1 MSTTTPSKKQ
11 LKLWLHHLQDEEDA
25 RFIYTFLASQALNE
39 RKQQLFTQL
48 AEVEAQ
54 HKARWQELLFENE
67 IKVPDIQPSTQA
79 RLQVW
84 LTRWVGTGLLER
96 WMLLEEGNEV
106 KAYLN
111 LYNIANDDT
120 TRELAKELAIDS
132 AMHSDKLANLKGIDT
147 NSESWHKSE
156 SGGMLRN
163 VIYGFNDGLT
173 ANFGL
178 IAGVIGANVE
188 SQVILIS
195 GLSGM
200 VADALSMGSS
210 GYLAAKSEREVY
222 ENERRMEAQE
232 IELMPDLEAK
242 ELALI
247 YQAKGM
253 SQIQAEKLAQQVM
266 LDPVLALQEKERE
279 ELGISESATS
289 PMKEAWITGIAT
301 AIGAL
306 IPILPFFVMEHR
318 AALWTS
324 FTISMLAHFVVGAA
338 RSFFTGTRLFKSGF
352 DMFLVGFGVAAV
364 GYLIGELITKL

>member
-1 MSTTTPSKKQ
+1 MSTTTAPKVNT
-11 LKLWLHHLQDEEDA
+11 KLWLHYLQDEEDA
-25 RFIYTFLASQALNE
+25 RFIYTFLADKEQNT
-39 RKQQLFTQL
+39 RKKKLFLQL
-48 AEVEAQ
+48 ADVETH
-54 HKARWQELLFENE
+54 HKKRWQELLAAQGV
-67 IKVPDIQPSTQA
+67 KVPEVQPSTQA

-84 LTRWVGTGLLER
+84 LTRFFGTGLLET
-96 WMLLEEGNEV
+96 WMLNEEGNEV
-106 KAYLN
+106 KSYLN
-111 LYNIANDDT
+111 LYNASKDRT
-120 TRELAKELAIDS
+120 TRDLAKELAIDS
-132 AMHSDKLANLKGIDT
+132 AVHSDKLANLKGLGEEGET
-147 NSESWHKSE
+147 WHKTE

-188 SQVILIS
+188 SHVILIS

-232 IELMPDLEAK
+232 IELMPDLETQ

-247 YQAKGM
+247 YQSKGM
-253 SQIQAEKLAQQVM
+253 SQEQAEELAQQVM
-266 LDPVLALQEKERE
+266 SDPKLALQEKERE

-289 PMKEAWITGIAT
+289 PMKEAWITGVAT
-301 AIGAL
+301 AIGAF
-306 IPILPFFVMEHR
+306 IPILPFFILEHQ

-324 FTISMLAHFVVGAA
+324 FIISMLAHFIVGAA
-338 RSFFTGTRLFKSGF
+338 RSFFTGAKLFKSGL

-364 GYLIGELITKL
+364 GYLIGELITRL

>member
-132 AMHSDKLANLKGIDT
+132 AMHSDKLANLKGIDI

>member
-1 MSTTTPSKKQ
+1 MSTLPTKQ
-11 LKLWLHHLQDEEDA
+11 PKLWLHHLQDEEDA
-25 RFIYTFLASQALNE
+25 RFIYTFLASQTTNE
-39 RKQQLFTQL
+39 RKQKLFTQL

-54 HKARWQELLFENE
+54 HKARWQQLMTENHMQA
-67 IKVPDIQPSTQA
+67 PDIQPSMQV

-84 LTRWVGTGLLER
+84 LTRYLGTGLLER
-96 WMLLEEGNEV
+96 WMLTEEGNEV

-111 LYNIANDDT
+111 LYNVAKDDT
-120 TRELAKELAIDS
+120 TRDLAKELAIDS
-132 AMHSDKLANLKGIDT
+132 AMHSDKLANLKGA
-147 NSESWHKSE
+147 NENGESWHKSE

-188 SQVILIS
+188 SNVILIS

-253 SQIQAEKLAQQVM
+253 SQAQAEKLANQVIS
-266 LDPVLALQEKERE
+266 DPELALQEKERE

-301 AIGAL
+301 AIGAF
-306 IPILPFFVMEHR
+306 IPILPFFVLEHQ

-324 FTISMLAHFVVGAA
+324 FTLSMLAHFVVGAA
-338 RSFFTGTRLFKSGF
+338 RSFFTGTKLFKSGL

-364 GYLIGELITKL
+364 GYLIGELITRL